1 MPVIPDTFKSIAVY
15 AVVKHLPDTLIIFPE
30 PDILE
35 TVSVA
40 VSPVRLFLTN
50 CNVVFELKD

>member
-1 MPVIPDTFKSIAVY
+1 MLVIPETFKSIAVY
-15 AVVKHLPDTLIIFPE
+15 AVVRHLPATLSIFPE

-50 CNVVFELKD
+50 WNVVFELKE